1 MKALL
6 NLDAGAAF
14 DIESPSIGNIF
25 IENLADL
32 QPEAV
37 YALALQ
43 NLPQNKVI
51 DLRLMSAKKDVDVA
65 KGHNVSIDNS
75 IWRNWYQLCKCKKA
89 SIRCWPG

>member
-1 MKALL
+1 MLVL
-6 NLDAGAAF
+6 PF

-25 IENLADL
+25 IESLADL

-51 DLRLMSAKKDVDVA
+51 DLRLMSAKKKLMLQRD
-65 KGHNVSIDNS
+65 
-75 IWRNWYQLCKCKKA
+75 
-89 SIRCWPG
+89 